1 MAVHQAPPSLGFSR
15 QEHSSGLPFPSTV
28 HESENWKWS
37 SSVMS
42 DSSRPHGL
50 QPTRLLCPW
59 YFPGKN
65 TGVGWHVLLQVIF
78 PTRDQTHISCVS
90 CIGRWI
96 LYHCA
101 TYIFPQWGA
110 TASSLQ
116 PWDPNV
122 REDYNIW
129 IHVQWFGI
137 QIVDL
142 WFEDSQSNCT
152 PNFSKVLEDVLILM
166 VKIGGMSSYLYMPC
180 EVHWNDKKA
189 DA

>member
-1 MAVHQAPPSLGFSR
+1 MYVCMCACL
-15 QEHSSGLPFPSTV
+15 HSI
-28 HESENWKWS
+28 
-37 SSVMS
+37 MS
-42 DSSRPHGL
+42 DSFRPHL
-50 QPTRLLCPW
+50 
-59 YFPGKN
+59 PGSS
-65 TGVGWHVLLQVIF
+65 VCEIF
-78 PTRDQTHISCVS
+78 QARILEWAAISSSRGSFWLRDQTHISCVS